1 MNWTKFLHAL
11 LQVADKYYVIAGVAF
26 LVFYVLLR
34 KRIAWKKIQPRYPAA
49 ADYRRELLFSTVSIV
64 IFSLPPL
71 ILVQND
77 SLRPHTTYYASIAR
91 HGWVYFFAAFPLM
104 FLMHDTYFYWM
115 HRLIHHRRLF
125 RLFHLVHHRSVNP
138 SPWSAYAFHPLEAF
152 TESLIFVIF
161 LFTIP
166 INTWHLFIF
175 FLLSLMYNV
184 YGHLGFELYPAG
196 FHRHWLGRWV
206 NTSVCHNQH
215 HRHFKGNYGL
225 YFLFWDRM
233 MGTLREDYD
242 AAFSEVQM
250 RSKSPR
256 AKTAVM
262 TGLLVLGAV
271 VGMVS
276 GAHAQPGAAGA
287 AGQGSAG
294 ADAIVGVWQTH
305 GDKPAKIQIY
315 SVSGRYYG
323 KIISLR
329 DPLENG
335 KPVVD
340 KNNPDV
346 AKRGMPVVGL
356 VLLTGFKFADDEWDD
371 GHIYDPESG
380 KTYSCIL
387 TLKDANT
394 LKVRGYLGISMFG
407 RTEVWTRVN

>member
-1 MNWTKFLHAL
+1 MNWSKFLHAL
-11 LQVADKYYVIAGVAF
+11 FNVADKYYVIAGVAF

-34 KRIAWKKIQPRYPAA
+34 KRVAWKKIQPRYPVA

-115 HRLIHHRRLF
+115 HRLIHHPKLF

-152 TESLIFVIF
+152 AESLIFVIF

-166 INTWHLFIF
+166 INLWHLFIF
-175 FLLSLMYNV
+175 FLLSLVYNV

-196 FHRHWLGRWV
+196 FHRHPLGRWM

-242 AAFSEVQM
+242 AAFSEVGS
-250 RSKSPR
+250 RSKGM
-256 AKTAVM
+256 VM
-262 TGLLVLGAV
+262 VGMLVLGAV
-271 VGMVS
+271 F
-276 GAHAQPGAAGA
+276 GATFGLHAQAPAGTDA
-287 AGQGSAG
+287 PVKG
-294 ADAIVGVWQTH
+294 DAIVGIWQTH

-315 SVSGRYYG
+315 SSSGLYYG

-335 KPVVD
+335 KPVAD

-346 AKRGMPVVGL
+346 AKRGQPVIGL
-356 VLLTGFKFADDEWDD
+356 VLLMGFKFDSDEWDD

-387 TLKDANT
+387 TLKDVNT
-394 LKVRGYLGISMFG
+394 LKVRGYVGISMFG
-407 RTEVWTRVN
+407 RTEIWTRTN

>member
-1 MNWTKFLHAL
+1 MNWSKFWHAL
-11 LQVADKYYVIAGVAF
+11 LNVADKYYMIAGVAF
-26 LVFYVLLR
+26 LVFYVVLR
-34 KRIAWKKIQPRYPAA
+34 NRVSWRKIQPRYPAA

-71 ILVQND
+71 ILLHND

-115 HRLIHHRRLF
+115 HRLIHHPTLF

-152 TESLIFVIF
+152 AESLIFVVF

-166 INTWHLFIF
+166 INYWHLFIF
-175 FLLSLMYNV
+175 FLLSLAYNV

-196 FHRHWLGRWV
+196 FQRHPLGRWV

-242 AAFSEVQM
+242 TAFSEVHT
-250 RSKSPR
+250 RSKSR
-256 AKTAVM
+256 RKATVR
-262 TGLLVLGAV
+262 TGLLVLGV
-271 VGMVS
+271 LVGVVS
-276 GAHAQPGAAGA
+276 GAHAQAGA
-287 AGQGSAG
+287 AGPGK
-294 ADAIVGVWQTH
+294 ADAILGVWQTH

-315 SVSGRYYG
+315 LSAGRYYG

-346 AKRGMPVVGL
+346 AKRGQPVIGL
-356 VLLTGFKFADDEWDD
+356 VLLTGFTFDSDEWND

-394 LKVRGYLGISMFG
+394 LRVRGYVGISMFG
-407 RTEVWTRVN
+407 RTEVWTRAN